1 MEHFFRFGLLV
12 LLLGLSAFFSASEVA
27 FFSLSR
33 AQVDSLREKGGRA
46 GLRAAQLLERPGRLL
61 VTIYIW
67 NELINV
73 SIAAVSTVLALQ
85 LFGSKAAAVAVALSA
100 FLIIVL
106 GDISPKS
113 FALKY
118 SRDYAMFSALPMGL
132 FCAVVSPAQ
141 VLITWMVAKF
151 VAPVSPPGSG
161 PSSGITEDEF
171 RTILHRGEDKG
182 VIESEEKEMII
193 NVFELGDTRATEI
206 MTPRT
211 EIFALEVGE
220 GPASIVQKARSS
232 HFSRIPV
239 YRRNIDDVIGVLYT
253 KDLVYTDAAAEKI
266 VRPPFFIPNTKKV
279 DELLRDFRR
288 NKNHMAIILNEFG
301 GVEGLVTLDDILT
314 YVVGDES
321 GPKGLENFE
330 RVGPGAYMASGR
342 ISVESFNDRFSTSLS
357 HEGIGTIGG
366 FVFHL
371 FGRVPR
377 WGESIEHDGVKFT
390 VKKLRGTIISELL
403 VEVPEPN
410 GSGAGAE

>member
-1 MEHFFRFGLLV
+1 MEHFFRFGLLF

-33 AQVDSLREKGGRA
+33 AQVDSLREGGGRA

-85 LFGSKAAAVAVALSA
+85 LFGPKAAAAAVALSA

-118 SRDYAMFSALPMGL
+118 ARDYAMFSALPMGL
-132 FCAVVSPAQ
+132 FCAAVSPAQ
-141 VLITWMVAKF
+141 ALITWMVAKF
-151 VAPVSPPGSG
+151 VARVSPPGSG
-161 PSSGITEDEF
+161 PSSAITEDEF

-211 EIFALEVGE
+211 EIFAL
-220 GPASIVQKARSS
+220 
-232 HFSRIPV
+232 
-239 YRRNIDDVIGVLYT
+239 
-253 KDLVYTDAAAEKI
+253 
-266 VRPPFFIPNTKKV
+266 
-279 DELLRDFRR
+279 
-288 NKNHMAIILNEFG
+288 
-301 GVEGLVTLDDILT
+301 
-314 YVVGDES
+314 
-321 GPKGLENFE
+321 
-330 RVGPGAYMASGR
+330 
-342 ISVESFNDRFSTSLS
+342 
-357 HEGIGTIGG
+357 
-366 FVFHL
+366 
-371 FGRVPR
+371 
-377 WGESIEHDGVKFT
+377 
-390 VKKLRGTIISELL
+390 
-403 VEVPEPN
+403 
-410 GSGAGAE
+410 

>member
-1 MEHFFRFGLLV
+1 M
-12 LLLGLSAFFSASEVA
+12 GLSAFFSASEVA
-27 FFSLSR
+27 FFSLSQ
-33 AQVDSLREKGGRA
+33 AQVNSLREEGGRA
-46 GLRAAQLLERPGRLL
+46 GRRAAQLLERPGRLL
-61 VTIYIW
+61 VTIFIW

-73 SIAAVSTVLALQ
+73 SIAAVSTMLALQ
-85 LFGSKAAAVAVALSA
+85 IFGSKAAAVAVGLSA
-100 FLIIVL
+100 FLIVVL
-106 GDISPKS
+106 GDITPKS

-118 SRDYAMFSALPMGL
+118 STDYAMFSALPMGL
-132 FCAVVSPAQ
+132 FCAAVSPAQ
-141 VLITWMVAKF
+141 VLITWMVSKF

-161 PSSGITEDEF
+161 PSSAITEDEF

-182 VIESEEKEMII
+182 IIESEEKEMII

-220 GPASIVQKARSS
+220 GPASMARAARSS

-253 KDLVYTDAAAEKI
+253 KDLVYSAAAATDK
-266 VRPPFFIPNTKKV
+266 VLRPPFFIPNTKKV

-330 RVGPGAYMASGR
+330 RVGHGAYTASGR
-342 ISVESFNDRFSTSLS
+342 MSVETFNDRFSTNLS
-357 HEGIGTIGG
+357 HEGVGTIGG

-403 VEVPEPN
+403 VEVPE
-410 GSGAGAE
+410 SGGPGAEAE